1 VKGGRATV
9 VLAEPAILDHL
20 VERPHLGCAYLIGA
34 CVERGWAVRLVRG
47 QTRFLADMFLRD
59 ADELY
64 ALIMGLGDDEI
75 RALNLARVH
84 ATLAENGPGWF
95 AATLRESYD
104 YTVAARRLRHF
115 FDGDAGAWLGQ
126 YQTIAQTVIDHY
138 LGVRGRDDLRIV
150 ERYVDEMLAD
160 DPDIVGFSLHGS
172 FDALSRAVRRRIRA
186 RSDATIV
193 VGGSHS
199 SYVAAVGFTSR
210 LVDHEAFDVL
220 VVGEAERTLPDLIEV
235 LEEDGDPVSV
245 GNVYVCRDG
254 QIVGGHAPPRG
265 GLDELPAPDFD
276 QFDLDLYAVPN
287 RVLPVMTARGCSW
300 RKCAFCAHHATYG
313 GTYHGHSMDR
323 FVEVVATLAARYEC
337 HNFVIQDEELPPARA
352 RKVAQALIDAG
363 LDDCSYYTYG
373 RLVKGYDD
381 PDLAALLARAGFRS
395 FQWGLESGS
404 QRVLDLMCKGTEVPV
419 MEKVLHNFA
428 AAGIA
433 NQCFTFVGFPGE
445 TREEAQETVDF
456 LERNRDGVAAMGT
469 APFVVSPMSPLHQH
483 PEKWGVTH
491 DATTGAYTVMS
502 GLSQEEALAFVQ
514 DFMLKQSFEPQ
525 RWTSGVSC
533 LVPGLQSRMLHF
545 LCAAHGM
552 LTRDVAA
559 ARLDGDAGDVDVFPL
574 LVARPTSGGGE
585 EGTVEVQP
593 WKVWESLAVNRL
605 RPPKT
610 RTLSA
615 LERDTFERADGA
627 HSLADIEAEVG
638 VLHGDDADGG
648 REAAANAC
656 RAFIAAAVDQG
667 WALVFTRAWVP
678 ERGWVAAGAGSS
690 EDQRT

>member
-433 NQCFTFVGFPGE
+433 NQCCTFVGFPGE
-445 TREEAQETVDF
+445 TREEAEETVDF
-456 LERNRDGVAAMGT
+456 LERNHDAVARMGMGAFT
-469 APFVVSPMSPLHQH
+469 IDVLSPVHQH
-483 PEKWGVTH
+483 PEKWGVTY
-491 DATTGAYTVMS
+491 DETGAYSVES
-502 GLSQEEALAFVQ
+502 GLSHDEAEAFIQ
-514 DFMLKQSFEPQ
+514 TFLQQHSFEPR

-533 LVPGLQSRMLHF
+533 LAPGLHSRMLQF
-545 LCAAHGM
+545 LCASFGALSPGEAVDF
-552 LTRDVAA
+552 LA
-559 ARLDGDAGDVDVFPL
+559 ARRGDESYPLVGGRADEAGDKVEL
-574 LVARPTSGGGE
+574 RPWSF
-585 EGTVEVQP
+585 
-593 WKVWESLAVNRL
+593 WETAAMNRL